1 MEKLTMGQFLAK
13 KPNPD
18 SVVAVRIK
26 NGEWY
31 FLAWMEDAEHYRIQ
45 AARDIDGYLMIKEI
59 LSETG
64 DVYEAV
70 QNTAEY
76 NFMDVL
82 YNLDD
87 NGNVIS
93 ENDRDFDDE
102 YDRFLSLFTFG
113 RFACSF
119 NCEKRK
125 NLQII
130 EISQKEIRENGD
142 LLRDRDYIFIMEKNI
157 SKAQKESF
165 EQECYAAYQLE
176 WLLSHG
182 FSLEETM
189 NAIMEV
195 VTDYLEDPEN
205 EFPED
210 PFEVNNCIYKCY
222 QQFVNEVG
230 FHGEFFACKDEFLDS
245 EFQDP
250 AYMQTL
256 ISFLPDSEKKMAL
269 WKEIMEGGE
278 ADEQ

>member
-1 MEKLTMGQFLAK
+1 MRKMTKKRFLAE
-13 KPNPD
+13 KPDPD
-18 SVVAVRIK
+18 SVIAVRIK
-26 NGEWY
+26 DGEWY

-45 AARDIDGYLMIKEI
+45 AAQDINGYLMIKEI

-87 NGNVIS
+87 DGNVTS
-93 ENDRDFDDE
+93 EKDKNFNDE

-113 RFACSF
+113 RFVCGRAKCA
-119 NCEKRK
+119 E
-125 NLQII
+125 LQIL
-130 EISQKEIRENGD
+130 EISQKEILENGD
-142 LLRDRDYIFIMEKNI
+142 LLRDGDYIFIMKREI
-157 SKAQKESF
+157 SEEQKSSF
-165 EQECYAAYQLE
+165 KQECYEAYQLE

-189 NAIMEV
+189 NAV
-195 VTDYLEDPEN
+195 VEIVTEHLEDPEN
-205 EFPED
+205 EFPEEA
-210 PFEVNNCIYKCY
+210 FEVTNCIYKCY

-230 FHGEFFACKDEFLDS
+230 FNGEIFACKDEFLDS

-269 WKEIMEGGE
+269 WKEIMEGGA

>member
-1 MEKLTMGQFLAK
+1 MRKMTMERFLAE
-13 KPNPD
+13 KPDPD

-26 NGEWY
+26 EGEWY

-45 AARDIDGYLMIKEI
+45 AAQDIDGYLMIKKI

-87 NGNVIS
+87 DGNVIG
-93 ENDRDFDDE
+93 EEDKDFDDE

-119 NCEKRK
+119 DCEKEKR
-125 NLQII
+125 NFQIL

-142 LLRDRDYIFIMEKNI
+142 LIRDGDYIFITEREI
-157 SKAQKESF
+157 STRRRESF
-165 EQECYAAYQLE
+165 EQECYNAYQLE
-176 WLLSHG
+176 WMLSHG
-182 FSLEETM
+182 VSLGEALFGVGCNFLDVIQKENSDISDAFNILYFEGCRYANGETSDFFTKEEF
-189 NAIMEV
+189 
-195 VTDYLEDPEN
+195 LEN
-205 EFPED
+205 EYLSATYMDRLLSMMPE
-210 PFEVNNCIYKCY
+210 P
-222 QQFVNEVG
+222 
-230 FHGEFFACKDEFLDS
+230 
-245 EFQDP
+245 
-250 AYMQTL
+250 
-256 ISFLPDSEKKMAL
+256 EKKKAL

-278 ADEQ
+278 ADE

>member
-1 MEKLTMGQFLAK
+1 MKKLTMEQFLAE
-13 KPNPD
+13 KPDPD

-45 AARDIDGYLMIKEI
+45 AAQDINGYLMIKEI

-87 NGNVIS
+87 DGNVTS
-93 ENDRDFDDE
+93 EKDKNFNDE

-113 RFACSF
+113 RFVCGRAKCAD
-119 NCEKRK
+119 
-125 NLQII
+125 LQILK
-130 EISQKEIRENGD
+130 ISQKEIRENGD
-142 LLRDRDYIFIMEKNI
+142 LLRDGDYIFITKREI
-157 SKAQKESF
+157 STRRRESF
-165 EQECYAAYQLE
+165 EQECYNAYQLE
-176 WLLSHG
+176 WMLSHG
-182 FSLEETM
+182 VSLGEALFGVGCNFLDVIQKENSDISDAFNILYFEGCRYANGETSDFSTKE
-189 NAIMEV
+189 
-195 VTDYLEDPEN
+195 
-205 EFPED
+205 
-210 PFEVNNCIYKCY
+210 
-222 QQFVNEVG
+222 
-230 FHGEFFACKDEFLDS
+230 EFLKNEYLS
-245 EFQDP
+245 
-250 AYMQTL
+250 ATYMDRL
-256 ISFLPDSEKKMAL
+256 LSMMPEPEKKKAL

>member
-87 NGNVIS
+87 DGNVIG
-93 ENDRDFDDE
+93 EEDKDFDDE

-113 RFACSF
+113 RFACGKAK
-119 NCEKRK
+119 CTD
-125 NLQII
+125 LQIL
-130 EISQKEIRENGD
+130 EISQKEIRGNGD
-142 LLRDRDYIFIMEKNI
+142 LLRDGDYIFIMEREI
-157 SKAQKESF
+157 STRRRESF
-165 EQECYAAYQLE
+165 ERECYNAYQLE
-176 WLLSHG
+176 WMLSHG
-182 FSLEETM
+182 VSLGEVLFEVGCNFQDVIQKENPDISDAYNILYFEGCHYVKGETSGFSTKEEF
-189 NAIMEV
+189 
-195 VTDYLEDPEN
+195 LKN
-205 EFPED
+205 EFLS
-210 PFEVNNCIYKCY
+210 
-222 QQFVNEVG
+222 
-230 FHGEFFACKDEFLDS
+230 AT
-245 EFQDP
+245 
-250 AYMQTL
+250 YMDRL
-256 ISFLPDSEKKMAL
+256 LSMMPYPEKKKTL